1 MAMAPLP
8 PRCLAPLLVCLAL
21 APATGWTIFA
31 GGSGAAADLDLTN
44 AVYEQL
50 VGVPAFECTDEPRL
64 RVSPG
69 KPEESYLVHKTNGVR
84 LCAGSQMPPG
94 QLLDLDVRRRISDWI
109 CIGAPDD

>member
-1 MAMAPLP
+1 MCDVTDPPSFATDVLPVLTSGVCANGKCHASLVPL
-8 PRCLAPLLVCLAL
+8 
-21 APATGWTIFA
+21 
-31 GGSGAAADLDLTN
+31 ADLDLTN